1 MLNSNNDDL
10 ADKIYSLIKEFLRVK
25 SRRLSQSV
33 KQLNQETVF
42 VDMLQWLV
50 DRGNLDI
57 PQFIQNPIR
66 NGRIC

>member
-42 VDMLQWLV
+42 VDILQWLV